1 MSGGLDVLK
10 LTVSIICIVVFYVL
24 SHIFKYPICVN
35 RFLSDLCISDYCL
48 RPIILVA
55 RHPPPYQFWVIL
67 LIMWP
72 QRSAPYPQ
80 RSAQKVS

>member
-55 RHPPPYQFWVIL
+55 RPPPLLSILYMTIFYQKISTH
-67 LIMWP
+67 I
-72 QRSAPYPQ
+72 
-80 RSAQKVS
+80 